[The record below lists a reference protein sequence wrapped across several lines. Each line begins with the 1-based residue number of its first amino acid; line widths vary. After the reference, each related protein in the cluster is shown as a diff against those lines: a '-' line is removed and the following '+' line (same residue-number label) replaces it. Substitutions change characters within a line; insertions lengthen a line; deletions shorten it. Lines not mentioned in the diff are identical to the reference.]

1 MAEQPQP
8 PTIDD
13 GDLGDSLPTL
23 YINRFFMRTGTIAS
37 RLVLG
42 ELVHYQSPTNW
53 RGAFLMANEDMELLA
68 HLILDQLGKTHP
80 PQPKPE
86 PSETIGSGTEAIF
99 NHGKTD
105 K

>member
-1 MAEQPQP
+1 MAEQTP
-8 PTIDD
+8 PPVIDD

-23 YINRFFMRTGTIAS
+23 FINRFFMRTGSIAS

-42 ELVHYQSPTNW
+42 ELVHVQSPTNW
-53 RGAFLMANEDMELLA
+53 RGAFIMANDDMELLA

-80 PQPKPE
+80 PQPRPE
-86 PSETIGSGTEAIF
+86 PSETIGAGTEAIL
-99 NHGKTD
+99 NHGKPG